1 MQYEVRKEKGG
12 RYYVCPE
19 GHPEEPIKG
28 SHGEKKKALKL
39 AARLCGMNVKEYLK
53 ERKENSYE

>member
-19 GHPEEPIKG
+19 GHPEAPVKG
-28 SHGEKKKALKL
+28 SHGDKKKALKI
-39 AARLCGMNVKEYLK
+39 AARLCGMTTKEYMK